1 MIKFY
6 FHPSPNPAKVAL
18 FLEEAGLPYELVP
31 VDTRKGEQFD
41 PAFLAI
47 NPNAKTPALTDGD
60 ATLFDSTAILLHLA
74 NTSGR
79 FLADD
84 TPAAQAQF
92 LSWLMF
98 VATGIGPYSGQCVH
112 FRHFAPDPK
121 DYAVNRYAWEAERH
135 WAILDARL
143 SRGRYVMGEAYT
155 IADMAVW
162 GWARAVPF
170 VLGEDAWTRLPHVK
184 RHLDEI
190 TARPAAERALALA
203 TGHAFKAEMDDEARG
218 FMFPQN
224 SRLAS

>member
-1 MIKFY
+1 MLKFY
-6 FHPSPNPAKVAL
+6 FHPSPNPMKVAL
-18 FLEEAGLPYELVP
+18 FLEEAGLPYEVVP
-31 VDTRKGEQFD
+31 VDTRRGEQFD

-74 NTSGR
+74 NASGR
-79 FLADD
+79 FLPDD

-121 DYAVNRYAWEAERH
+121 DYAVNRYAYEAERH
-135 WAILDARL
+135 WAVLDARL
-143 SRGRYVMGEAYT
+143 AQGRYVMGETYT
-155 IADMAVW
+155 IADMAAW

-170 VLGEDAWTRLPHVK
+170 VLGEDAWTRLPNVK
-184 RHLDEI
+184 RLLDEI
-190 TARPAAERALALA
+190 SARPAAVRAEALA
-203 TGHAFKAEMDDEARG
+203 TKHAFKAEMDDEARG

-224 SRLAS
+224 RRLAS

>member
-1 MIKFY
+1 MLKFY
-6 FHPSPNPAKVAL
+6 FHPSPNPMKVAL
-18 FLEEAGLPYELVP
+18 FLEEAGLPYEVVP
-31 VDTRKGEQFD
+31 VDTRRGEQFD